1 MSSRRAKQKLAAEH
15 DDFVQ
20 SPCRKRSSYEVSD
33 VEIFRKNPGG
43 SISVLHLMNC
53 PGDFYRFCI
62 AVWFVLADVITFYH
76 GLCVKSYFF
85 RQKMSYLR
93 NV

>member
-1 MSSRRAKQKLAAEH
+1 MFFRQSCIVTKL
-15 DDFVQ
+15 
-20 SPCRKRSSYEVSD
+20 EVSLTL
-33 VEIFRKNPGG
+33 VVKIFRKNPGD

-76 GLCVKSYFF
+76 GFCVKSYFF